1 MRSFFLLLVF
11 SYTLLHAHIS
21 PVDISSEKK
30 IFLLQHSE
38 ILITQDELPIK
49 ALITKNQFTP
59 FHKEHLN
66 LGITK
71 DFIYIHFILKNP
83 TTKEISKALTVSSP
97 IMEDL
102 ILYSE
107 NDLHTGR
114 ARGIL
119 HISEAHNTIP
129 FYFQLTVPPQSVR
142 NYYFKIHATYN
153 PMDFALTLEDENTF
167 LEQDRTLQ
175 ALNLVLI
182 GIVIALMLYSF
193 FLSYYIS
200 DRSYF
205 FYGLYLFTLIY
216 QQMTY
221 LGIIQIYFP
230 RWFILF
236 DLYIDIIKLT
246 LIIITAALFAMHFL
260 ETKRYPYIHKV
271 YQVIIIIVFLEL
283 LFLPA
288 EETYSLVT
296 VILSGTFFIFF
307 NFFSGIY
314 AYKQGLKQARLFVL
328 GFSIVSLFYLM
339 MILDAL
345 GFSSLMFYFHNALV
359 WGTALE
365 AFILSLAFADR
376 YMILQNEKR
385 EAEQKIFYEAQ
396 HRTEL
401 IEKEVVKKT
410 QELNRVLETKNL
422 LIQEIHH
429 RVKNNLQIIL
439 SIIRLQNIEVNDP
452 KTREKLTDLE
462 YRINAIAKTY
472 TMLLNSDDLKEVN
485 MDAYIETLLV
495 DISESYDYINYKI
508 DIITDIHATMPIKES
523 VYIGLIINELVTN
536 SYKHA
541 FEDGI
546 GSITIKLREEEKHYT
561 LIVEDSGKGFEFDR
575 KQTSL
580 GLKLIHTLVEDQLEG
595 TLEMKTNSHAKYIIK
610 FSL

>member
-1 MRSFFLLLVF
+1 
-11 SYTLLHAHIS
+11 
-21 PVDISSEKK
+21 
-30 IFLLQHSE
+30 
-38 ILITQDELPIK
+38 
-49 ALITKNQFTP
+49 
-59 FHKEHLN
+59 
-66 LGITK
+66 
-71 DFIYIHFILKNP
+71 
-83 TTKEISKALTVSSP
+83 
-97 IMEDL
+97 
-102 ILYSE
+102 
-107 NDLHTGR
+107 
-114 ARGIL
+114 
-119 HISEAHNTIP
+119 
-129 FYFQLTVPPQSVR
+129 
-142 NYYFKIHATYN
+142 
-153 PMDFALTLEDENTF
+153 
-167 LEQDRTLQ
+167 
-175 ALNLVLI
+175 
-182 GIVIALMLYSF
+182 
-193 FLSYYIS
+193 
-200 DRSYF
+200 
-205 FYGLYLFTLIY
+205 
-216 QQMTY
+216 
-221 LGIIQIYFP
+221 
-230 RWFILF
+230 
-236 DLYIDIIKLT
+236 
-246 LIIITAALFAMHFL
+246 
-260 ETKRYPYIHKV
+260 
-271 YQVIIIIVFLEL
+271 
-283 LFLPA
+283 
-288 EETYSLVT
+288 
-296 VILSGTFFIFF
+296 
-307 NFFSGIY
+307 
-314 AYKQGLKQARLFVL
+314 
-328 GFSIVSLFYLM
+328 M